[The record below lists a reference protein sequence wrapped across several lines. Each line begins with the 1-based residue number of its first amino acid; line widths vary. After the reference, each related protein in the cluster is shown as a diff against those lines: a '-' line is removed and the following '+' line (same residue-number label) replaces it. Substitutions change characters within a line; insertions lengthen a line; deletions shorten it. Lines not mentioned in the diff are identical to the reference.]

1 MANAAPKKKPMK
13 SHKSGKKT
21 MKQITKNIQVLKGL

>member
-21 MKQITKNIQVLKGL
+21 MKRITKNIQVLKNL

>member
-1 MANAAPKKKPMK
+1 MANAKPKPRPMK

-21 MKQITKNIQVLKGL
+21 MKRITKNIQVLKNL